1 MSVVN
6 NINDIDNSQ
15 KLLNRKDTMYLS
27 VINSQDAKLLPFKK
41 LYTKRDWSSNL
52 YNLDIECSQPR
63 KFGIFTNK
71 VDFIN
76 KLDDIE
82 KAKPKVLFS
91 KLNKPEFNLTNKDI
105 EKSSP
110 SVSHFKTNRVTN
122 PLQPKYKF
130 PEVAPNPI
138 EIPKF
143 IRDSI
148 DIKDISG
155 ASPKKRINN
164 LKKESLTE
172 KLNSIEG
179 SHPLVPYYRKNLGN
193 IKYDYMDY
201 SDLILQKFKTKR
213 NVNIL
218 DPIYI
223 FKKEDEEKSNF
234 YGPIKKSKPES
245 KYPYYYRPSLNL
257 KIDDIKGTNPGSIN
271 YIKKFTGKNFE
282 INVSDIP
289 KTNAGSLKK
298 GITTSRCLN
307 PLVPEYQYL
316 GEKEEKLSQNTNIIR
331 LRKKQNSMPLISNN
345 NDEKENTLNN
355 KNDNTLEKIN
365 KNSEIN
371 KVDEEEKNKNGNF
384 GKTKLFDRFSKF
396 KINRFNINIIKRE
409 NELKKSNSAMNLINK
424 STKLENIN
432 NEKNKKIIRFTPLL
446 KSRGKELIN
455 NTNISFD
462 KTKFGKKPY
471 PFYGYSHDPI
481 LLSKDSKERL
491 EEIEKAKYEREVKK
505 RKYEQ
510 YIFNKENN
518 HIAEEYKKNPNDNNL
533 AFISDNPNLVQ
544 PNMIHRK
551 NMDEWQN
558 INKIEQREIYSLK
571 KKSKSLLNIL
581 PVRKLNSEK
590 IDSFLNI
597 NSIHKNI
604 NERNNYSNLS
614 SYKINPSEYTRK
626 ALLE

>member
-1 MSVVN
+1 
-6 NINDIDNSQ
+6 
-15 KLLNRKDTMYLS
+15 
-27 VINSQDAKLLPFKK
+27 
-41 LYTKRDWSSNL
+41 
-52 YNLDIECSQPR
+52 
-63 KFGIFTNK
+63 
-71 VDFIN
+71 
-76 KLDDIE
+76 
-82 KAKPKVLFS
+82 
-91 KLNKPEFNLTNKDI
+91 
-105 EKSSP
+105 
-110 SVSHFKTNRVTN
+110 
-122 PLQPKYKF
+122 
-130 PEVAPNPI
+130 
-138 EIPKF
+138 
-143 IRDSI
+143 
-148 DIKDISG
+148 
-155 ASPKKRINN
+155 
-164 LKKESLTE
+164 
-172 KLNSIEG
+172 
-179 SHPLVPYYRKNLGN
+179 
-193 IKYDYMDY
+193 
-201 SDLILQKFKTKR
+201 
-213 NVNIL
+213 
-218 DPIYI
+218 
-223 FKKEDEEKSNF
+223 
-234 YGPIKKSKPES
+234 
-245 KYPYYYRPSLNL
+245 
-257 KIDDIKGTNPGSIN
+257 
-271 YIKKFTGKNFE
+271 
-282 INVSDIP
+282 
-289 KTNAGSLKK
+289 
-298 GITTSRCLN
+298 
-307 PLVPEYQYL
+307 
-316 GEKEEKLSQNTNIIR
+316 
-331 LRKKQNSMPLISNN
+331 
-345 NDEKENTLNN
+345 
-355 KNDNTLEKIN
+355 
-365 KNSEIN
+365 
-371 KVDEEEKNKNGNF
+371 
-384 GKTKLFDRFSKF
+384 
-396 KINRFNINIIKRE
+396 
-409 NELKKSNSAMNLINK
+409 MNLINK

-471 PFYGYSHDPI
+471 PFYGYSHDPT